1 MAMIRILSPD
11 QLREL
16 DATTI
21 RKQGIRS
28 IELMERAALAFTTCL
43 LEVYPMTK
51 QVVVVCG
58 TGNNGGDGLAVARLL
73 ERKGIGSTV
82 LIVGDA
88 ASGTPDFQE
97 NLMVLPVSVQRQVIR
112 VVGEMKAEN
121 SDLIIDALFG
131 SGLNRPVEGI
141 HRQVIDWMNQ
151 CGKKVVSVDIPSG
164 MMAGGGHS
172 GAIVHADLTIT
183 FQVPKLAFFLPET
196 GMFTGDLRIVDIGL
210 DKESLENTEVSH
222 LLLEGS
228 DIRSRYLPRK
238 KFSHKGSFGHV
249 LIAGGSKGMTG
260 APVLSALAA
269 LRTGAGLVS
278 AHLPGCGLQAMQ
290 ANAPEVMADGGTD
303 EDRIISLP
311 ESSTYRSAGI
321 GPGMGTDPRT
331 GASLAKF
338 LEQTEYPVVL
348 DADALN
354 LLAANAALLHLVP
367 QYSILTPHPGEFRR
381 LAGDWK
387 DEAGKLTLL
396 RQMTRAH
403 SLHIILKGAHSVIAF
418 PDGRLVFNNTGN
430 PFMATAGSGDVLT
443 GMLAALLAQGYA
455 PGDALLMGVF
465 LHGRAGDIAA
475 GSGHPILARDL
486 IDAIPKAWESVFTV

>member
-1 MAMIRILSPD
+1 MIRILSPD

-16 DATTI
+16 DAATI

-43 LEVYPMTK
+43 LEVFPFTK
-51 QVVVVCG
+51 QVAVVCG
-58 TGNNGGDGLAVARLL
+58 IGNNGGDGLAVARLL
-73 ERKGIGSTV
+73 EGKGIGST
-82 LIVGDA
+82 IFIAGDPA
-88 ASGTPDFQE
+88 AGTPDFQE
-97 NLMVLPVSVQRQVIR
+97 NLKLLPVNVQWQVIQTA
-112 VVGEMKAEN
+112 GEIN
-121 SDLIIDALFG
+121 QNHSDLIIDALFG
-131 SGLNRPVEGI
+131 FGLNRPVEGI
-141 HRQVIDWMNQ
+141 HRELIDWMNHF
-151 CGKKVVSVDIPSG
+151 GKKVVSVDIPSG

-196 GMFTGDLRIVDIGL
+196 GPFTGDLRIVDIGL
-210 DKESLENTEVSH
+210 DKESLEKTEVSH
-222 LLLEGS
+222 FLLEGS
-228 DIRSRYLPRK
+228 DIRSCYLPRK

-278 AHLPGCGLQAMQ
+278 AHVPGCGLQALQ

-303 EDRIISLP
+303 EDRIITLP
-311 ESSTYRSAGI
+311 EPSVYRSAGI

-331 GASLAKF
+331 GVALAKF
-338 LEQTEYPVVL
+338 LERTEYPVVL

-354 LLAANAALLHLVP
+354 LLAANASLLHLVP
-367 QYSILTPHPGEFRR
+367 QHSILTPHPGEFRR
-381 LAGDWK
+381 LSGDWK
-387 DEAGKLTLL
+387 DEAGKLNLL
-396 RQMTRAH
+396 RQMAMAH
-403 SLHIILKGAHSVIAF
+403 SLHIILNGAHSVIAF

-455 PGDALLMGVF
+455 PGDAALMGAF

-475 GSGHPILARDL
+475 GGGHPILARDL
-486 IDAIPKAWESVFTV
+486 INAIPDAWESIFAE